1 MHCTK
6 ALLETTDSLT
16 VAVRFRAASISDRLP
31 LFFQRGAAALILA
44 ASAAWAAD
52 FNGAAALEFTRHA
65 VDLGPRPPGSAANR
79 KLQAYIEAQLKS
91 LHCQVSFDAF
101 TTQTPAGQVAMRNII
116 ATFPGT
122 SGRALVVTGH
132 FDSKPIPGR
141 VFVGA
146 NDGGSS
152 TGFLLE
158 LAQVVNSMSHADDII
173 LVWFDGEEAF
183 GEWSDTNGI
192 YGSKHLAD
200 KWSREGKLGRIKAL
214 INVDMIGDKDLGILE
229 EGNSSAALLKLVWQ
243 TAHDLG
249 YGKYFLDS
257 GFATEDDHLPFL
269 RKGVNALDLIDFD
282 YGPNNEYWHTE
293 KDTMDKLSA
302 HSLDV
307 VGNVLVAVLRKLQ
320 S

>member
-6 ALLETTDSLT
+6 ALLEKTDSLT
-16 VAVRFRAASISDRLP
+16 VAVRFRAASV
-31 LFFQRGAAALILA
+31 GVVLILA

-52 FNGAAALEFTRHA
+52 FSGTAALEFTRRA
-65 VDLGPRPPGSAANR
+65 VEFGPRPPGSAANQ
-79 KLQAYIEAQLKS
+79 KLQAYIEAQLKP

-101 TTQTPAGQVAMRNII
+101 PAQTPAGSVAMRNII

-158 LAQVVNSMSHADDII
+158 LAHAVNSMSHADDII

-200 KWSREGKLGRIKAL
+200 KWSQEGKLARIKAL